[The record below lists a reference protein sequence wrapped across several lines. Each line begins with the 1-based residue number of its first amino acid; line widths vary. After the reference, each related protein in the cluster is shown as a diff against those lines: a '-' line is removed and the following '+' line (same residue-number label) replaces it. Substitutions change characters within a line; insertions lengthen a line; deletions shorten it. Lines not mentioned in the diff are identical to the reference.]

1 MTSLLPPNSR
11 RDFDVAIICALQIEA
26 DAAEALFDHFWDEDG
41 DRYGKSRGDQ
51 NAYRT
56 GVIGKHN
63 VVLAYMP
70 GIEKGH
76 AASVA
81 ASFRSSFQGIRL
93 TLIVGICGGVPD
105 RTSDGVF
112 LGDIVITDE
121 IVVYDLGRRFPGGF
135 RRKEGI
141 TNSTVNIEVRA
152 FMQKLKSQ
160 KGREQLLKRTSHHF
174 TGLRKRDLSYN
185 GPGRLRDRL
194 FENTYHHKHH
204 SPSRC
209 KKCEKDELCRKAQ
222 ESTCEALN
230 CDEKRLIARSRFP
243 LDRLDIHFGRI
254 ASGDTVM
261 KFAVERDR
269 IAQEEDVIAFEMEGA
284 GICNNLPFIMV
295 KSVCDYAD
303 SHKDKNWQK
312 YTAGR
317 AAACMRSVLEQW
329 AAIDPQGGSAGHQ
342 TDSLQAISDRLD
354 TISEVTPPHPLLT
367 EESHSSQ
374 QSQDNISEKL
384 LQVLS
389 AVTLRFKSVL
399 ASFKANRKRLPR
411 DADLKSLLKTQRVVF
426 LDILEAM
433 SSTTLEPAN
442 TDHDSTNKLRLDGAQ
457 AIQTKLE
464 EIEDMTNNLPIT
476 DKGKSHSRSDVD
488 KLKDALEDLASIV
501 QVFVSLIPHPKRPR
515 LVETSRVASSLKS
528 CREFKHFQIIQ
539 KAACSLY
546 DAFGTACNA
555 HTVHNVHLSLQPNL
569 DQTLSRVQ
577 FNVAYSQIS
586 MSPGKTVWIKVESKI
601 KSTEAILQET
611 SLSMRDSPLELPVER
626 PIKRSRSV
634 SDTSTKF
641 RKQVRF
647 QFHSPPESLGSLCPK
662 EIFPSVPNL
671 HLQRNLCT
679 LMKRISHQRECN
691 EFIGSLGDNV
701 ILGHAS
707 LVLVVSVCE
716 PDTTGADTWV
726 AEDKRGEPRG
736 GLRRKDV
743 TTYHSSPLHHLA
755 YIDSEPENKSI
766 STSLSELIS
775 LSESRLAERM
785 SFYEQIRLCRYLA
798 TAVLYYHATPW
809 LKKPWRSDDI
819 HFFGDGSS
827 LQPMPD
833 NLLNI
838 AMATSV
844 QREDVP
850 IERQPQASNYHHVV
864 RNPVLFGLGVMFL
877 ELAYEAPLKALQK
890 PIDLEK
896 GDMQGFAD
904 YFTAHRVADSNRK
917 VTGSFKA
924 IIKKCLHCDFGH
936 DSDFTSSGLQE
947 AFYHDVIGS
956 LEQLEI
962 KLQDI

>member
-56 GVIGKHN
+56 GVIGNHN

-70 GIEKGH
+70 GIGKGH

-105 RTSDGVF
+105 RTGDGIF

-121 IVVYDLGRRFPGGF
+121 IVVQEIPGGF
-135 RRKEGI
+135 RRKEGM
-141 TNSTVNIEVRA
+141 TNPTVNIEVRA

-160 KGREQLLKRTSHHF
+160 KGHEHLLRRTSHHF
-174 TGLRKRDLSYN
+174 TGLKKRDLSYN
-185 GPGRLRDRL
+185 CHGRLRDRL
-194 FENTYHHKHH
+194 FENTYDHKHH

-222 ESTCEALN
+222 ESTCETLK
-230 CDEKRLIARSRFP
+230 CDEKRLVARSRFP
-243 LDRLDIHFGRI
+243 LHRLDIHFGRI

-261 KFAVERDR
+261 KSAVERDR

-329 AAIDPQGGSAGHQ
+329 AAIDPQGGSAGQQ
-342 TDSLQAISDRLD
+342 TDSLQAISCRLD

-389 AVTLRFKSVL
+389 AVNLRFKSVL
-399 ASFKANRKRLPR
+399 ACFKANRKRLPR

-464 EIEDMTNNLPIT
+464 EIEDITNSLPIT

-586 MSPGKTVWIKVESKI
+586 MGPGKTVWIKVESKI
-601 KSTEAILQET
+601 KSTDAILQET

-634 SDTSTKF
+634 SDTSTEV

-647 QFHSPPESLGSLCPK
+647 QFHSSPESLGSLCPK

-701 ILGHAS
+701 I
-707 LVLVVSVCE
+707 C
-716 PDTTGADTWV
+716 T
-726 AEDKRGEPRG
+726 
-736 GLRRKDV
+736 
-743 TTYHSSPLHHLA
+743 HLA

-809 LKKPWRSDDI
+809 LKKTWRSDDI

-827 LQPMPD
+827 LQPMPE

-947 AFYHDVIGS
+947 AFYHDVIGG
-956 LEQLEI
+956 LEKLEI